1 MMLNWERKFG
11 EDEILPWWYV
21 TKLSQQEIVQ
31 VKATAEDQIFN
42 ILKPRYER
50 RIQRRESTIDQIEQS
65 IYADAIMFNVE
76 VRLLSMLDIWEKMY
90 PFAVIKKDEL
100 QQLTNDE
107 QNVHTRV
114 VNKQTKKYMDIINAI
129 KIPVGQN
136 TTSEIVTAW
145 MSVLG
150 FDWAT
155 ISPVYI
161 DLLYWGKK
169 SQIYEKEDFLYR
181 KVLRSLWAVIK
192 TYEGDVYKDLVQR
205 LWQECG
211 DSVGMCAH
219 GHITRLANVLVGFST
234 SFLSPYSDMEV
245 FQEKIASISQK
256 DIDVKQ
262 KIAEALLIMDEI
274 EMPVA
279 DREAWLEAF

>member
-11 EDEILPWWYV
+11 EDDILPWWYES
-21 TKLSQQEIVQ
+21 KLSQQEIVQ
-31 VKATAEDQIFN
+31 VKATIEDQIFN

-76 VRLLSMLDIWEKMY
+76 ARLLSMLDIWEKMY
-90 PFAVIKKDEL
+90 PFAVIKKNEL
-100 QQLTNDE
+100 EQLTNDE

-114 VNKQTKKYMDIINAI
+114 VNKQTKKYMDIINSI

-181 KVLRSLWAVIK
+181 KALRSLWAVIK
-192 TYEGDVYKDLVQR
+192 THEGDVYKELIQR

>member
-1 MMLNWERKFG
+1 MMLNWERKFP
-11 EDEILPWWYV
+11 EDDILPWWYV
-21 TKLSQQEIVQ
+21 TKLDSQEVIQ
-31 VKATAEDQIFN
+31 VKATVEDQIFN

-50 RIQRRESTIDQIEQS
+50 RIKRRESTIDQIEQS
-65 IYADAIMFNVE
+65 IYVDAIMFNVE
-76 VRLLSMLDIWEKMY
+76 ARLLSMLDIWEKMY

-114 VNKQTKKYMDIINAI
+114 VNKQTKKYMDIINSI

-150 FDWAT
+150 LDWVT
-155 ISPVYI
+155 TQPVYN

-192 TYEGDVYKDLVQR
+192 THEGDVYKELIQR
-205 LWQECG
+205 MWQECE

-256 DIDVKQ
+256 DIDVKE

-274 EMPVA
+274 DMPVA